1 MIYEHKKDCEEKA
14 SGNVKVL
21 PYRLRFLEV
30 VVSKK
35 IDQL

>member
-1 MIYEHKKDCEEKA
+1 MINYDYRKIVKKQVVMLGFCL
-14 SGNVKVL
+14 N
-21 PYRLRFLEV
+21 RLRFLEV